1 MLTTDDEMS
10 PSTGTCV
17 DVDLLT
23 MTLNAVVVLDGE
35 LDYST
40 ERAVTRRIARLAET
54 ADVIEIDTRPVTFI
68 DAAGVRTLQL
78 AKRSVVE
85 NGATMKVEVS
95 RPGPVERVFAL
106 VGLSN
111 WLD

>member
-1 MLTTDDEMS
+1 MLTTDDETFS
-10 PSTGTCV
+10 ATVTREGV
-17 DVDLLT
+17 GLLT
-23 MTLNAVVVLDGE
+23 MTVSAVVVLDGE

-68 DAAGVRTLQL
+68 DAAGVRTLRL
-78 AKRSVVE
+78 AKRSVVD
-85 NGATMKVEVS
+85 NGATMKVQVS

-106 VGLSN
+106 VGLST